1 MKFASCIISF
11 SPFPIF
17 PFFSKLQLYFLQ
29 SALKEMISR
38 DSFCASEVDI
48 FRAVCEWA
56 QQNPDVD
63 MADILSA
70 VRLPLMALPELL
82 NVVRPT
88 GLVSADTIL
97 DAIKART
104 ESRDTDLKY
113 RGYLSK
119 FLFNSSVKK
128 YLNFY

>member
-1 MKFASCIISF
+1 MCISF
-11 SPFPIF
+11 
-17 PFFSKLQLYFLQ
+17 Q

-104 ESRDTDLKY
+104 ESRDSDLKY

-119 FLFNSSVKK
+119 FLLSVFNEF
-128 YLNFY
+128 YLRGLSKLYLCHVNFVYLFLRNG

>member
-1 MKFASCIISF
+1 
-11 SPFPIF
+11 
-17 PFFSKLQLYFLQ
+17 
-29 SALKEMISR
+29 MISR

-48 FRAVCEWA
+48 FRAVCEWS

-88 GLVSADTIL
+88 GLVSADSIL

-119 FLFNSSVKK
+119 LCILCYITLAYILGVQMIYIK
-128 YLNFY
+128 

>member
-1 MKFASCIISF
+1 
-11 SPFPIF
+11 
-17 PFFSKLQLYFLQ
+17 
-29 SALKEMISR
+29 
-38 DSFCASEVDI
+38 
-48 FRAVCEWA
+48 
-56 QQNPDVD
+56 

-88 GLVSADTIL
+88 GLVSADSIL

-119 FLFNSSVKK
+119 LFFILHYRHMYSSCMNN
-128 YLNFY
+128 LH

>member
-1 MKFASCIISF
+1 
-11 SPFPIF
+11 
-17 PFFSKLQLYFLQ
+17 
-29 SALKEMISR
+29 MISR

-48 FRAVCEWA
+48 FRAVCEWS

-88 GLVSADTIL
+88 GLVSADSIL

-119 FLFNSSVKK
+119 LCILYYITLTYIAAVQMIYIK
-128 YLNFY
+128 